1 LGLYE
6 EEFKAAFL
14 KEYEHQQKA
23 ILEARNLL

>member
-14 KEYEHQQKA
+14 KAYEHQQKV
-23 ILEARNLL
+23 ISEAQN